1 MRLIFPTMLKERA
14 MTDDREEITVSVPA
28 DRILNENYLRL
39 RTRACTL
46 LVWER
51 LITEEDRGR
60 FGSDPDEVLARH
72 TAISLWQALH
82 PVSLGRAV
90 IDLAVRL
97 NLMDRNTRE
106 WLLREIQE
114 VGEPEEILK
123 TALRSAR
130 LVLLESPRAVYWDGT
145 VIRYDWD
152 DHPAVWDYFL
162 TLCEQSAQGR
172 PVDRDNFG
180 EHRADNYHVKMR
192 SRLTTSHEFPV
203 TLADR
208 IVRVGRG
215 QQKLDLPPTD
225 IRILRLSVREVIEV
239 L

>member
-1 MRLIFPTMLKERA
+1 MAEAQKGTG
-14 MTDDREEITVSVPA
+14 VSAAA
-28 DRILNENYLRL
+28 DRILNENHLRL

-51 LITEEDRGR
+51 LLTNEDRDR
-60 FGSDPDEVLARH
+60 LEVNIDHVVTQH
-72 TAISLWQALH
+72 TAISLWRALH
-82 PVSLGRAV
+82 PVSLARAV
-90 IDLAVRL
+90 IELAARL
-97 NLMDRNTRE
+97 NLIDRDTRE

-114 VGEPEEILK
+114 VGEPEEILN

-145 VIRYDWD
+145 VIPYDWD